1 MIALRGLRSDVTSVV
16 MLSIWLGAAIVVAAV
31 VAPAAFAVL
40 PTRTLAGALV
50 GRVLPSLF
58 WSGAVVG
65 LVAALLARAQPHG
78 NARRVSALA
87 LTLACVAAQLGVA
100 PRIER
105 VRASAGGPI
114 DALPRADSR
123 RVAFSRL
130 HGVSIA
136 LLGAAAVAGATGI
149 ALTIRALPAHDAF
162 ERPSTPLHER

>member
-1 MIALRGLRSDVTSVV
+1 MIALRGLGSDVTSVV
-16 MLSIWLGAAIVVAAV
+16 ILSLWLGGAMVVAAV

-50 GRVLPSLF
+50 GRVLPPLF

-65 LVAALLARAQPHG
+65 LVAALLARAQPQG
-78 NARRVSALA
+78 NARLVSALA
-87 LTLACVAAQLGVA
+87 LTLACAAAQLGVA

-105 VRASAGGPI
+105 VRLAAGGPI
-114 DALPRADSR
+114 DALPRADAR

-130 HGVSIA
+130 HGISVA
-136 LLGAAAVAGATGI
+136 LLGAAAVAGATAI
-149 ALTIRALPAHDAF
+149 ALTIGALPAHDAL